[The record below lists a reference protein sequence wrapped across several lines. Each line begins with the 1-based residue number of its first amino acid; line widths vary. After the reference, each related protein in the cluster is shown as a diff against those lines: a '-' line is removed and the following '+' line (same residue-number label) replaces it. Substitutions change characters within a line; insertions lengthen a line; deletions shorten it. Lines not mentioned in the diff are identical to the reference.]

1 MSKKLSFSTEA
12 RTELFIGVDKLA
24 EAVRATLGPSGRNV
38 VLEKDYG
45 QYHSTKDGVT
55 VAKEIELEDPIQNA
69 GAQMVKE
76 VANQVNDEAGDGTTT
91 ATVLAHSILQEG
103 YRKVMNGSNPIEL
116 KRGMDLAVKGIIE
129 GIDEISTEVTSN
141 EEITQVGTISSNN
154 DSTIGNLISSAMEKV
169 GNDGVI
175 TIEESRTAE
184 DELEVVEGLQ
194 FDKGYCS
201 PYFITNQQ
209 SMLVQMEEPLILLY
223 DRKITSLKSL
233 VKTLEYCIA
242 QSKPLV
248 IIAED
253 IDGEALAGLI
263 VNKAR
268 GTLQVAAV
276 KAPGFGDKRKDMLED
291 IACLTGATV
300 VSVDKGMK
308 LEQFEPEWFGSA
320 KVITIDNRQTTIVDG
335 GGETEVIQNR
345 CKEIQNMIDDSS
357 SSYEKEGMQERLGK
371 LIGGV
376 AIMKIGAGSE
386 LEMKEKKDR
395 VEDALA
401 STRAAIDEGVVP
413 GGGIALMRARSS
425 IVNLKGENTDQHEG
439 ISIVLKACEAPFNYI
454 MENAGL
460 NAEVIWNNIY
470 DSRPDGKSEAFS
482 NSYGYDVRRE
492 IYVDMVKEGIIDP
505 AKVTR
510 VALEKA
516 VSVAG
521 TMLTTECVVTK
532 IKEDNNNK
540 AANTMAGMG
549 F

>member
-1 MSKKLSFSTEA
+1 MSKKLDFSTDA
-12 RTELFIGVDKLA
+12 RTELFKGVDKLA
-24 EAVRATLGPSGRNV
+24 EAVRTTLGPSGRNV
-38 VLEKDYG
+38 VIEKDFG

-55 VAKEIELEDPIQNA
+55 VAKEIELEDPVQNA

-91 ATVLAHSILQEG
+91 ATVLAHSILKEG
-103 YRKVMNGSNPIEL
+103 YRKVLNGSNPIEL
-116 KRGMDLAVKGIIE
+116 KRGMDLAVKGIVE
-129 GIDEISTEVTSN
+129 AIDDISIEVTSN
-141 EEITQVGTISSNN
+141 EEITQVGTISANN
-154 DSTIGNLISSAMEKV
+154 DKTIGNLISSAMEKV

-175 TIEESRTAE
+175 TVEESRTAD

-209 SMLVQMEEPLILLY
+209 SMLVQMDEPLILLY
-223 DRKITSLKSL
+223 DRKLTSLKSL

-268 GTLQVAAV
+268 GTLQVAAA

-291 IACLTGATV
+291 IACLTGGTV
-300 VSVDKGMK
+300 VSIDKGMK
-308 LEQFEPEWFGSA
+308 LENFDPSWFGSA
-320 KVITIDNRQTTIVDG
+320 KVVTMDNKQTTIVDG
-335 GGETEVIQNR
+335 FGESEAIQKR
-345 CKEIQNMIDDSS
+345 CEEIQGMIDSAS
-357 SSYEKEGMQERLGK
+357 SSYEREGMQERLGK

-401 STRAAIDEGVVP
+401 ATRAAIDEGIVP
-413 GGGIALMRARSS
+413 GGGIALMRARTA
-425 IVNLKGENTDQHEG
+425 ITDMKGENSDQMEG
-439 ISIVLKACEAPFNYI
+439 VSIVLRACSSPFNSI

-460 NAEVIWNNIY
+460 NAEVIWNKI
-470 DSRPDGKSEAFS
+470 DSSKKT
-482 NSYGYDVRRE
+482 NGYDARSE
-492 IYVDMVKEGIIDP
+492 ELVDMLEAGIIDP

-521 TMLTTECVVTK
+521 TMLTTECVVSK
-532 IKEDNNNK
+532 IKTDDNNNN
-540 AANTMAGMG
+540 AANPMAGMG

>member
-1 MSKKLSFSTEA
+1 MAKKLDFSTDA
-12 RTELFIGVDKLA
+12 RTELFKGVDQLA
-24 EAVRATLGPSGRNV
+24 EAVRTTLGPSGRNV
-38 VLEKDYG
+38 VIEKDFG
-45 QYHSTKDGVT
+45 IYHSTKDGVT
-55 VAKEIELEDPIQNA
+55 VAKEIELEDPVQNA

-91 ATVLAHSILQEG
+91 ATVLAHSILKEG
-103 YRKVMNGSNPIEL
+103 YRKVMNGANPIEL
-116 KRGMDLAVKGIIE
+116 KRGMDIAVKQVVKA
-129 GIDEISTEVTSN
+129 IDDAAIEVTSN
-141 EEITQVGTISSNN
+141 EEITQVGTISANN
-154 DSTIGNLISSAMEKV
+154 DATIGNLISSAMEKV

-175 TIEESRTAE
+175 TVEESRTAD

-223 DRKITSLKSL
+223 DRKLTSLKSL

-242 QSKPLV
+242 QSRPLV

-268 GTLQVAAV
+268 GTLQVAAA
-276 KAPGFGDKRKDMLED
+276 KAPGFGDMRKDMLED
-291 IACLTGATV
+291 IATLTGGTV

-308 LEQFEPEWFGSA
+308 LENFDANWFGTA
-320 KVITIDNRQTTIVDG
+320 KVVTMDNKQTTIIDG
-335 GGETEVIQNR
+335 SGEAELIQKR
-345 CKEIQNMIDDSS
+345 CEEITTMIDNSS

-401 STRAAIDEGVVP
+401 ATRAAIDEGIVP
-413 GGGIALMRARSS
+413 GGGIALMKARRSATD
-425 IVNLKGENTDQHEG
+425 LTGENASQNEG
-439 ISIVLKACEAPFNYI
+439 ISIILKACSSPFNSI

-460 NAEVIWNNIY
+460 NAEVIWNTI
-470 DSRPDGKSEAFS
+470 EA
-482 NSYGYDVRRE
+482 NTKMKNAGYDARNEKV
-492 IYVDMVKEGIIDP
+492 VDMLEAGIIDP

-521 TMLTTECVVTK
+521 TMLTTECVVSK
-532 IKEDNNNK
+532 IKSDDNAPVNP
-540 AANTMAGMG
+540 MAGMG

>member
-1 MSKKLSFSTEA
+1 MARNLDFGSDA
-12 RTELFIGVDKLA
+12 RTELFRGVDKLA
-24 EAVRATLGPSGRNV
+24 DAVKTTLGPSGRNV
-38 VLEKDYG
+38 VIEKDFG

-55 VAKEIELEDPIQNA
+55 VAKEIELEDPVQNA

-91 ATVLAHSILQEG
+91 ATVLAHSILKEG
-103 YRKVMNGSNPIEL
+103 YRNVMNGSNPVEL
-116 KRGMDLAVKGIIE
+116 KRGMELAAKGIVE
-129 GIDEISTEVTSN
+129 AIDDISIEVTSN
-141 EEITQVGTISSNN
+141 EEITQVGTISANN
-154 DSTIGNLISSAMEKV
+154 DSTIGNLISSAMDKV

-175 TIEESRTAE
+175 TVEESRTAD

-209 SMLVQMEEPLILLY
+209 SMIVQMEEPLILLY
-223 DRKITSLKSL
+223 DRKLTSLKSL

-248 IIAED
+248 VIAED

-268 GTLQVAAV
+268 GTLQIAAA

-291 IACLTGATV
+291 IACLTGGTV

-308 LEQFEPEWFGSA
+308 LENFDPQWFGSA
-320 KVITIDNRQTTIVDG
+320 KVVTMDNKQTTIVDG
-335 GGETEVIQNR
+335 AGEAEVIQKR
-345 CKEIQNMIDDSS
+345 CEEIQSMIDSAN
-357 SSYEKEGMQERLGK
+357 SSYEREGMQERLGK

-401 STRAAIDEGVVP
+401 ATRAAIDEGIVP
-413 GGGIALMRARSS
+413 GGGIALMRARTS
-425 IVNLKGENTDQHEG
+425 ITSLEGENDAQNQG
-439 ISIVLKACEAPFNYI
+439 ISIVLKACSAPFNSI

-460 NAEVIWNNIY
+460 NSDVIWNKVAEEN
-470 DSRPDGKSEAFS
+470 KT
-482 NSYGYDVRRE
+482 YGFDARNEEV
-492 IYVDMVKEGIIDP
+492 VDMLESGIIDP

-521 TMLTTECVVTK
+521 TMLTTECVVSK
-532 IKEDNNNK
+532 IKTDNK
-540 AANTMAGMG
+540 ETANPMAGMMG
-549 F
+549 M